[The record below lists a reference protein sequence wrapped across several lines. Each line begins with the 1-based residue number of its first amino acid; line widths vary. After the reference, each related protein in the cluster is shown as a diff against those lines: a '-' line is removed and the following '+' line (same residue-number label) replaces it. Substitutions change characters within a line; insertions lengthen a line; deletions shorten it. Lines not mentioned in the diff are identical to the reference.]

1 MLGSSGWWCSQAR
14 WAWNVAGVR
23 CGCTLR
29 LRLLPG
35 FGCLVCGSL
44 ISDVRLTCSTR
55 KVQGSRQKVAQVF
68 GRHVACNPAA
78 FCWLAVPVARG
89 QPVVANAVTAPL
101 SCEGWLAC
109 SAFLWQCQLMP
120 SAPAGALSI
129 LQSLP
134 SSGYGEA
141 IACLALQVLRAS
153 HFTKTCGH
161 WQVVGVSTRVLT
173 RSPVALCTVGGSL
186 G

>member
-1 MLGSSGWWCSQAR
+1 MQHPSRTGFPLPDAITPCCKSILHFRQTIR
-14 WAWNVAGVR
+14 AWFKWLVVFTGTLSLER
-23 CGCTLR
+23 CRCALW
-29 LRLLPG
+29 LHPPSKASPWV
-35 FGCLVCGSL
+35 GCLVCGSL

-101 SCEGWLAC
+101 SCEGCLTC

-120 SAPAGALSI
+120 SAPAGALCM
-129 LQSLP
+129 L
-134 SSGYGEA
+134 
-141 IACLALQVLRAS
+141 
-153 HFTKTCGH
+153 
-161 WQVVGVSTRVLT
+161 
-173 RSPVALCTVGGSL
+173 
-186 G
+186 

>member
-1 MLGSSGWWCSQAR
+1 MSAR
-14 WAWNVAGVR
+14 LHHLSWLEIAGCAVAAPSVNAFHFPVGRLASRSLSPGVRAGVR

-29 LRLLPG
+29 QRLLPG

-68 GRHVACNPAA
+68 GRHVACNPDA
-78 FCWLAVPVARG
+78 FCWLAVPVASG

-101 SCEGWLAC
+101 SCEGWLTC

-120 SAPAGALSI
+120 SAPAGALCI
-129 LQSLP
+129 
-134 SSGYGEA
+134 
-141 IACLALQVLRAS
+141 
-153 HFTKTCGH
+153 
-161 WQVVGVSTRVLT
+161 
-173 RSPVALCTVGGSL
+173 
-186 G
+186 